1 MGNKVVSCVI
11 LNYNDAPTAI
21 SLVER
26 IKDFALLNYIVVVDN
41 CSTDNSWE
49 QLQHYKNDKIHVI
62 QSPRN
67 GGYGSGNN
75 YGLRYSSEILNADY
89 SIVAN
94 PDVQFDEECVEK
106 FLQTLHDDDSIAV
119 VSARQSNSPD
129 YAWKNCSALQYIL
142 STSLFFEVWLKIR
155 SYPKSY
161 FKGKDSVPVFAV
173 PGSLLM
179 VDSRKMLQYGMYDE
193 EFFLYFEEFILA
205 QKFADAD
212 LKTVLRLDCS
222 YIHNHHVSISK
233 TYNRWFQQHVVLLK
247 SAELFLRKYKKVNA
261 VQMALA
267 KLWFSYTKLEF
278 KLYDVFC
285 MLRSSLNSE
294 KKNAE
299 TTVQE

>member
-1 MGNKVVSCVI
+1 MPVVSCII
-11 LNYNDAPTAI
+11 LNYNDAPTTI

-26 IKDFALLNYIVVVDN
+26 IKDFALLNYIVIVDN
-41 CSTDNSWE
+41 CSTDDSWE
-49 QLQHYKNDKIHVI
+49 QLQRYKSDKIHVI

-75 YGLRYSSEILNADY
+75 FGLRYSSEVLNADY
-89 SIVAN
+89 SLVAN

-129 YAWKNCSALQYIL
+129 CAWKNCSALQYIL

-155 SYPKSY
+155 SYRKSY

-205 QKFADAD
+205 QKFANAG
-212 LKTVLRLDCS
+212 LKTILRLDCS

-233 TYNRWFQQHVVLLK
+233 TYNRWSQQHAVLLK
-247 SAELFLRKYKKVNA
+247 SAELFLRKYKKANA

-267 KLWFSYTKLEF
+267 KLWFAYTKLEF

-294 KKNAE
+294 KENAE
-299 TTVQE
+299 TTV

>member
-1 MGNKVVSCVI
+1 MPVVSCII
-11 LNYNDAPTAI
+11 LNYNDAPTTI

-49 QLQHYKNDKIHVI
+49 QLQHYKSDKIHVI

-89 SIVAN
+89 SIIAN

-129 YAWKNCSALQYIL
+129 CAWKNCSILQHVL
-142 STSLFFEVWLKIR
+142 ATSLFFEVLLKIR
-155 SYPKSY
+155 SYPEKI
-161 FKGKDSVPVFAV
+161 FREKVFAPVFAV

-179 VDSRKMLQYGMYDE
+179 VDLKKMLEHGMYDE
-193 EFFLYFEEFILA
+193 DFFLYYEEFVLA

-233 TYNRWFQQHVVLLK
+233 TYNCWSQQHVVLLK

-267 KLWFSYTKLEF
+267 KLWFAYTKLEF
-278 KLYDVFC
+278 KLYDLFC
-285 MLRSSLNSE
+285 WIRSSFNS
-294 KKNAE
+294 KKENAE

>member
-1 MGNKVVSCVI
+1 MPVVSCII
-11 LNYNDAPTAI
+11 LNYNDAPTTI
-21 SLVER
+21 NLVER

-49 QLQHYKNDKIHVI
+49 QLQHYKSDKIHVI

-106 FLQTLHDDDSIAV
+106 FLQTLQEDDSIAV

-129 YAWKNCSALQYIL
+129 CAWKNCSILQYIL
-142 STSLFFEVWLKIR
+142 ATSLFFEVWLKIR
-155 SYPKSY
+155 SYPKNY

-179 VDSRKMLQYGMYDE
+179 VDLKKMLKYGMYDE
-193 EFFLYFEEFILA
+193 EFFLYYEEPVLA
-205 QKFADAD
+205 HKFDDAG
-212 LKTVLRLDCS
+212 LKTVLRLDYS
-222 YIHNHHVSISK
+222 YQHNHHVSISK
-233 TYNRWFQQHVVLLK
+233 TYRRWSQQHAVLLK
-247 SAELFLRKYKKVNA
+247 SADLFLRKYKKANA
-261 VQMALA
+261 LQMTFA
-267 KLWFSYTKLEF
+267 KLWFAYTKLEF
-278 KLYDVFC
+278 WMYDIYCKMRLVLC
-285 MLRSSLNSE
+285 L
-294 KKNAE
+294 K
-299 TTVQE
+299 

>member
-1 MGNKVVSCVI
+1 MMPVVSCVI
-11 LNYNDAPTAI
+11 LNYNDAATTI
-21 SLVER
+21 KLVES
-26 IKDFALLNYIVVVDN
+26 IKDYILVDYIVVVDN
-41 CSTDNSWE
+41 CSTDDSWE
-49 QLQHYKNDKIHVI
+49 QLQHYKSGKIHVI

-89 SIVAN
+89 SIIAN
-94 PDVQFDEECVEK
+94 PDVQFDEDCVEK
-106 FLQTLHDDDSIAV
+106 FLKTFQEDSSVAT
-119 VSARQSNSPD
+119 VSAKQSHSLD

-155 SYPKSY
+155 SYPKNY
-161 FKGKDSVPVFAV
+161 FIGKDSVPVFAV

-179 VDSRKMLQYGMYDE
+179 VDSRKMSQYGMYDE
-193 EFFLYFEEFILA
+193 EFFLYFEEFVLA

-233 TYNRWFQQHVVLLK
+233 TYNRWSQQHAVLLK

-267 KLWFSYTKLEF
+267 KLWFAYTKLEF

-285 MLRSSLNSE
+285 WIRSSFNSKE
-294 KKNAE
+294 KDAE
-299 TTVQE
+299 TTI

>member
-1 MGNKVVSCVI
+1 MPVVSCII
-11 LNYNDAPTAI
+11 LNYNDAPTTI

-49 QLQHYKNDKIHVI
+49 QLQHYKSDKIHVI

-106 FLQTLHDDDSIAV
+106 FLQTLQEDDSIAV

-129 YAWKNCSALQYIL
+129 CAWKNCSILQYIL
-142 STSLFFEVWLKIR
+142 ATSLLFEVWLKIR
-155 SYPKSY
+155 SYPKNY

-179 VDSRKMLQYGMYDE
+179 VDLKKMLKYGVYDE
-193 EFFLYFEEFILA
+193 EFFLYYEEPVLA
-205 QKFADAD
+205 HKFDDAG

-222 YIHNHHVSISK
+222 YQHNHHVSISK
-233 TYNRWFQQHVVLLK
+233 TYRRWSQQHAVLLK
-247 SAELFLRKYKKVNA
+247 SADLFLRKYKKANA
-261 VQMALA
+261 LQMTFA
-267 KLWFSYTKLEF
+267 KLWFAYTKLEF
-278 KLYDVFC
+278 WMYDIYCKMRLVLC
-285 MLRSSLNSE
+285 L
-294 KKNAE
+294 K
-299 TTVQE
+299 